1 MGYACGPERC
11 FDILDRFLKRS
22 YITPEFMEDLTALS
36 KCIVNSTVLSGL

>member
-11 FDILDRFLKRS
+11 FDILDSFLKRS
-22 YITPEFMEDLTALS
+22 IIPEFMEDLTALS